1 MPRFSPTSF
10 TNEFI
15 AARIR
20 EYMLA
25 NPPAGGQPPT
35 NAQVEMAVS
44 KYMAQFPPEKGAQG
58 PQGPAG
64 MDGKDGLSITGPE
77 GPSGQDGKDG
87 QSIKGDTGA
96 SGTDGREVEIRRA
109 ADSIEWRYKGDS
121 SWAPMVS
128 ITELMPTSE
137 QVQQAANAW
146 LAANPPAN
154 GKDGESI
161 VGPTGPKGETGP
173 QGPKGDRGETGAT
186 GSVGPSGP
194 IGPQGMQGPQGNK
207 GDTGLTGPKG
217 DKGDI
222 GPTGATGATG
232 SVGPTGAM
240 GPNPAIK
247 LGNVTVSQL
256 ATIAISAGARIVE
269 VDAPGVLSTDNL
281 VATPIADI
289 PSGYIVHKVWSTTNN
304 KVKVQ
309 LTAPLLAIGASYS
322 FTMRLVALR

>member
-25 NPPAGGQPPT
+25 NPPSGGQPPT

-44 KYMAQFPPEKGAQG
+44 KYMAQFPAERGSQG

-64 MDGKDGLSITGPE
+64 MDGKDGLSIAGPK

-109 ADSIEWRYKGDS
+109 ADSIQWRYKGDS
-121 SWAPMVS
+121 SWAQMVAIS
-128 ITELMPTSE
+128 EFMPTAE
-137 QVQQAANAW
+137 QVQQAANVW
-146 LAANPPAN
+146 LAANPPVA

-161 VGPTGPKGETGP
+161 TGPSGPKGEIGP

-186 GSVGPSGP
+186 GSIGPAGLV
-194 IGPQGMQGPQGNK
+194 GPQGIQGPQGNK

-222 GPTGATGATG
+222 GSTGATGSTG
-232 SVGPTGAM
+232 SVGPTGAT

-247 LGNVTVSQL
+247 LGNITVSQS
-256 ATIAISAGARIVE
+256 ATLAISAGARIVE
-269 VDAPGVLSTDNL
+269 VDAPGALATDSL
-281 VATPIADI
+281 VATPVADV
-289 PSGYIVHKVWSTTNN
+289 PAGYIIHKVWSTTNN

-322 FTMRLVALR
+322 ITMRLVALR